1 MASITQTIP
10 QYSLGMS
17 EQPDQ
22 LKFPGQVTEVTN
34 AIPDITKGLYKRP
47 GAKRIGTTPL
57 PNVQTTN
64 IGGNLTTPAGSW
76 FHYYRDE
83 TEGSYIGQVAPD
95 GQVRV
100 WSCNDGQE
108 MTMIYGETTW
118 SSDRTYGLGDTIQSA
133 ANSGIVYIYEA
144 TGTITSTSRPTHTGG
159 TVNNW
164 QNKGQVKPTFQN
176 YLQTANSE
184 NLQFLTIN
192 DTTFINNR
200 DISNYTTAEINAGGT
215 PSTASNGSARTVTTV
230 GTTGTTDATPHTHFG
245 FIELLRTEN
254 GRQYGVNINNS
265 TATTTLTRAT
275 KIKITGHSFD
285 EGDGSGHCP
294 GIGTEVY
301 AATAKGSY
309 GTSENITDIKNSSG
323 VVQTS
328 GKENLTFRVTALGQQ
343 GVSPNYN
350 ADSSGPDGQNYRCS
364 YNIEAVL
371 LHGGEGWAVGDVVRV
386 TPEHA
391 TEAANITF
399 TGAAPNT
406 TSSASQ
412 AYIDVT
418 VTEVETTTVRATVA
432 SSGDGLIRPSPTP
445 FDADTAVTADT
456 ILGGLKTQIDA
467 ISGVSCQIIGTGI
480 YVFSDTQ
487 DFNLEVVEE
496 DLMRCFQSSVNDVQN
511 LPNQCKNGYIVKIA
525 NSRMSD
531 EDDYYL
537 RFEGEG
543 GDGVGSWTECAE
555 PGIAKTLT
563 NMPLVL
569 QRTDV
574 NTFTIK
580 NFTYADR
587 RVGDDNTNPLPS
599 FVGKRI
605 NKVLFFRNR
614 LVFLS
619 GENVVTSRPGTL
631 GNPDFFAETALTVS
645 ASDPVDISAASTF
658 PSELFDGIEVNT
670 GLVVFSTNQQFL
682 LAADDTVFNPD
693 TAKLRSI
700 ATFNYNET
708 IAPISL
714 GTTVAYVDNSGK
726 FSRFNEMA
734 NIQREGEP
742 NVVEVSK
749 VVPTLLP
756 KNIDLLTNSRENSI
770 VLMGQK
776 HVAAFGTPNT
786 TTPDSDT
793 VYGYKYFQVSE
804 QRQQAAW
811 FKWKLN
817 NPLVYH
823 FIINDEYFFLD
834 TDYFLQSIKL
844 VQTETD
850 QFLTQDNVD
859 FLLHL
864 DNQVKISKAM
874 GSYNASTNVTTFS
887 TNWLTDVSSPNYDLV
902 VIDVNRDHQQFP
914 TPDVGRYAKAN
925 YIAQNSVGTSTNS
938 SFTLPGD
945 WRGPSNVYLTVGYVY
960 DYEVKFPTFYATR
973 REGNNARAD
982 VNSSLVLHRIKFHF
996 GKIGLYETTLER
1008 VGKTDYTEVYES
1020 TELDEYEASDAPYL
1034 EEFIKTV
1041 PVYEKN
1047 TNVDITLR
1055 SSHPAPA
1062 TLRAV
1067 SWEGDYSPK
1076 YYKRV

>member
-34 AIPDITKGLYKRP
+34 AIPDLTKGLFKRP
-47 GAKRIGTTPL
+47 GAKRIGTDAL
-57 PNVQTTN
+57 SSVQS
-64 IGGNLTTPAGSW
+64 GGSW
-76 FHYYRDE
+76 FHYFRDE
-83 TEGSYIGQVAPD
+83 TEGSYIGQVAAD

-100 WSCNDGQE
+100 WRCTDGQL
-108 MTMIYGETTW
+108 MTTAYG
-118 SSDRTYGLGDTIQSA
+118 
-133 ANSGIVYIYEA
+133 
-144 TGTITSTSRPTHTGG
+144 TGG
-159 TVNNW
+159 QTAI
-164 QNKGQVKPTFQN
+164 QN
-176 YLQTANSE
+176 YLATSTPE

-192 DTTFINNR
+192 DTTFVTNR
-200 DISNYTTAEINAGGT
+200 DTTNANT
-215 PSTASNGSARTVTTV
+215 LV
-230 GTTGTTDATPHTHFG
+230 GTTGTTDATPDAHFG

-254 GRQYGVNINNS
+254 GRQYGVNINNGS
-265 TATTTLTRAT
+265 TVTTLTRAT
-275 KIKITGHSFD
+275 KIKVTDHSLD

-301 AATAKGSY
+301 AVTTKSSY
-309 GTSENITDIKNSSG
+309 GATENITNVKNSSG
-323 VVQTS
+323 TVLTS
-328 GKENLTFRVTALGQQ
+328 GNKKNLTFRVNVLGQQ
-343 GVSPNYN
+343 GVSPNYSASQN
-350 ADSSGPDGQNYRCS
+350 GPGGSNYRCS

-386 TPEHA
+386 IPEHA
-391 TEAANITF
+391 DEAD
-399 TGAAPNT
+399 
-406 TSSASQ
+406 SSDSQ

-418 VTEVETTTVRATVA
+418 VTDIETTQVNATI
-432 SSGDGLIRPSPTP
+432 SSNGDGLIRPAPTP

-456 ILGGLKTQIDA
+456 IIGGIIDDLP
-467 ISGVSCQIIGTGI
+467 SGITGKHIGTGI
-480 YVFSDTQ
+480 YLSSSNPFSV
-487 DFNLEVVEE
+487 EIVEE

-511 LPNQCKNGYIVKIA
+511 LPNQCKHGYIVKIS

-537 RFEGEG
+537 RFDGENNR
-543 GDGVGSWTECAE
+543 DGVGSWSECAKA
-555 PGIAKTLT
+555 GIAKTLT
-563 NMPLVL
+563 NMPLVI
-569 QRTDV
+569 QRTATT
-574 NTFTIK
+574 TFTVK
-580 NFTYADR
+580 QFTYQDR
-587 RVGDDNTNPLPS
+587 RVGDDTTNPMPS
-599 FVGKRI
+599 FVGSRI

-614 LVFLS
+614 LALLS
-619 GENVVTSRPGTL
+619 GENVITSRPGTL
-631 GNPDFFAETALTVS
+631 GTPDFFNETALTVS
-645 ASDPVDISAASTF
+645 ASDPVDISAASMF

-708 IAPISL
+708 ISPISL
-714 GTTVAYVDNSGK
+714 GTTLAYVDNSGK

-742 NVVEVSK
+742 SIVEVSK

-756 KNIDLLTNSRENSI
+756 KDIDLLTNSRENSI
-770 VLMGQK
+770 ILLGK
-776 HVAAFGTPNT
+776 TG
-786 TTPDSDT
+786 SDD
-793 VYGYKYFQVSE
+793 VFGYKYFQVSE

-817 NPLVYH
+817 NPLIYH

-834 TDYFLQSIKL
+834 SDYYLQSVKL

-850 QFLTQDNVD
+850 PSIVQDNVD
-859 FLLHL
+859 FLLHV
-864 DNQVKISKAM
+864 DNHTTVS
-874 GSYNASTNVTTFS
+874 GGNFNSTTNITTFTGVSWLNTVTT
-887 TNWLTDVSSPNYDLV
+887 PNHDLV
-902 VIDVNRDHQQFP
+902 VIDTNTNSTR
-914 TPDVGRYAKAN
+914 VGRYAKPTV
-925 YIAQNSVGTSTNS
+925 SGT
-938 SFTLPGD
+938 SFTLPGN
-945 WRGPSNVYLTVGYVY
+945 WSGVTLTIGYIY
-960 DYEVKFPTFYATR
+960 PYEVKFPTFYPTQQQ
-973 REGNNARAD
+973 GNNTRAD
-982 VNSSLVLHRIKFHF
+982 INSSLVLHRIKFHF

-1020 TELDEYEASDAPYL
+1020 TQLDEYDVSDAPYL

-1047 TNVDITLR
+1047 TNVDVTLR